1 MIKFLRIGKIVKPQG
16 IKGEVKVLVTTS
28 DINRFK
34 SLKNVYLHIDEE
46 ASDEIILNNTNIKE
60 VVEVKFLKDFVI
72 LKLKNVDSVEEAEK
86 IRNMSL
92 YVNREDS
99 YKLKQNEYFLA
110 DLNGLNVKN
119 IDNNEIIGKVTDILE
134 TKTQSILVI
143 KNESKEVLIPLVDE
157 FIKNIDL
164 DNKLI
169 QVKLLEG
176 MIE

>member
-46 ASDEIILNNTNIKE
+46 ASDEIILNNIDIKE
-60 VVEVKFLKDFVI
+60 VIEVKFLKDFVI
-72 LKLKNVDSVEEAEK
+72 LKLKNVDSVEGAEK
-86 IRNMSL
+86 LRNMSL

-110 DLNGLNVKN
+110 DLNGLDVKN

-164 DNKLI
+164 ENKLI

>member
-46 ASDEIILNNTNIKE
+46 ASDEIISNNIDIKE
-60 VVEVKFLKDFVI
+60 VIEVKFLKDFVI
-72 LKLKNVDSVEEAEK
+72 LKLKNVDSVEDAEK
-86 IRNMSL
+86 LRNMSL

-110 DLNGLNVKN
+110 DLNGLVVKN

-164 DNKLI
+164 ENKLI

>member
-46 ASDEIILNNTNIKE
+46 ASDETILNNIDIKE
-60 VVEVKFLKDFVI
+60 VIEVKFLKDFVI
-72 LKLKNVDSVEEAEK
+72 LKLKNVDSVEDAEK
-86 IRNMSL
+86 LRNMSL

-110 DLNGLNVKN
+110 DLNGLVVKN

-164 DNKLI
+164 ENKLI

>member
-46 ASDEIILNNTNIKE
+46 ASDEIILNNIDIKE
-60 VVEVKFLKDFVI
+60 VIEVKFLKDFVI
-72 LKLKNVDSVEEAEK
+72 LKLKNVDSVEGAEK
-86 IRNMSL
+86 LRNMSL

-110 DLNGLNVKN
+110 DLNGLDVKN

-169 QVKLLEG
+169 QAKLLEG

>member
-46 ASDEIILNNTNIKE
+46 ASDEIILNNIDIKE
-60 VVEVKFLKDFVI
+60 VIEVKFLKDFVI
-72 LKLKNVDSVEEAEK
+72 LKLKNVDSVEDAEK

-110 DLNGLNVKN
+110 DLNGLDVKN

-157 FIKNIDL
+157 FIKNIDSE
-164 DNKLI
+164 NKLI